1 MTTREQQ
8 RTAQWILDQVASVN
22 PYNRQNANSN
32 REFAI
37 YQSGFLAGYLA
48 SLMQE
53 DPFIMKR
60 FIRHIEQC
68 RKPK

>member
-8 RTAQWILDQVASVN
+8 PTAQWILDQVASVN
-22 PYNRQNANSN
+22 PYNRQNANSD
-32 REFAI
+32 REFAV
-37 YQSGFLAGYLA
+37 YQSGFLAGYMS
-48 SLMQE
+48 SLMLE

-68 RKPK
+68 RRSK